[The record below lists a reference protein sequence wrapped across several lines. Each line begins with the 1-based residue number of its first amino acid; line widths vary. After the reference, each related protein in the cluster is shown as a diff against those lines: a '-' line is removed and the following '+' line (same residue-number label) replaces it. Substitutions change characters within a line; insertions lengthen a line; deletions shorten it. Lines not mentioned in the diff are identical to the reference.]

1 YLDHFKYIVPQGSV
15 LFGVGNPYQY
25 VSLSNCFLVESP
37 KDSYSGII
45 YTDEQLV
52 SIAKRRGGNGVNIS
66 NLRPEGAVTKNA
78 ARTSTGIVPFMER
91 FSNTIREVGQGG
103 RRGALMISLFDKH
116 PQIMDFINAKQ
127 DLTKVTGANISV
139 QISDELMNA
148 IKKDKDFILKWPVDS
163 NEPIIRKKINAREL
177 WDALITQARNNAEPG
192 VLFWDTIIK
201 ESPADCYASL
211 GFRTQG
217 TNPCSEIPLS
227 ELDSCRLILINLYSY
242 IIDPFTDKAKF
253 DYEKFSHDV
262 IIMQRLADDI
272 IDLEIECI
280 ERIIQKIH
288 KDPESINIKIR
299 ELNLWEKVLSVCRIG
314 RRTGCGITALGDVF
328 AAKGI
333 AYGSEESIRITKKL
347 YKILKLSCYRSS
359 VDMSKEIS
367 SFPIYDMARE
377 LENPFIQRIAKE
389 DPELYDDM
397 VRFGRRNIA
406 LLTTAPAGSMSILT
420 QTTSGIEPLF
430 QISYKRRKKIVGNE
444 KDVKVD
450 FVDASGDKW
459 REFEVMHS
467 KILEWQIVT
476 GEKDTKKSPWYK
488 CCAEDLAWEDRL
500 LLQSGAQ
507 QHVDHAISSCLSV
520 GNSTIYTS
528 IGLLDIGEICKEN
541 TVEKTFLPVSNLISS
556 YNMRGHI
563 SSIVDTYNNGLSET
577 MIISTE
583 SGRKLQC
590 TPNHKWM
597 VIKEDYSLEWKLS
610 KDISKN
616 DFLVGRKGLNIWRKG
631 VLRLSTVLGPFD
643 YKKLTNSKKV
653 KKLQKMSVTLARLIG
668 YLMSD
673 GSIGV
678 NGISL
683 SQQGNNIGPDFS
695 KIVKDLFGVDV
706 SINSDK
712 RSENLYSYVANSR
725 EISDFFKYLGLT
737 DDHNKNEVPL
747 IIRCSGR
754 GCVKEFIK
762 GITLDGY
769 VSNSGICVSTATS
782 LKYLEQVRELLLN
795 FGIDAV
801 LYKCSDEDYK
811 KFPGG
816 NFYKTK
822 KSYCLMISNSREADI
837 FYNTIGFSEERKQK
851 EFLKFYRRSSRIKIK
866 GEIPDFGLRNK
877 FNTEILPKI
886 KSNRLY
892 EMFHSMTCLDKRNR
906 LMNRETLLEMCD
918 LGMQVPEYL
927 LDKTYFFDRV
937 RGICK
942 GGITKTYDLSVPDG
956 NSYIANGFIS
966 HNTLNLPEN
975 VTVDTVKNI
984 YMRAWELGLK
994 GVTVYRKNSRSGVL
1008 VESGSKCNLEKT
1020 ADGKVTKRPKELLAD
1035 IHHIKVRDNTY
1046 FVAVGMLEGSLYEVF
1061 SGKNKL
1067 DVKEI
1072 NKGKIVKVKRGHYK
1086 LLNEQDEIIL
1096 ENIVDYSK
1104 DEEEALTR
1112 MVSTCLRHGV
1122 DLDFVVQQC
1131 EKINGDMQ
1139 SFSKSLAR
1147 ALKKYIP
1154 DGTVVKGTNCKD
1166 CGGELRRNGGCYTCH
1181 SCGNSTCM

>member
-1 YLDHFKYIVPQGSV
+1 MQYYNEDEALRQSVEYFGGDELAASVFLDKYALRDNEGNLLESTPEQMFRRLAKEFVRIEKTKFKIPLTEDEIFGYLDHFKYIVPQGSV

-78 ARTSTGIVPFMER
+78 AKTSTGIVPFMGR

-148 IKKDKDFILKWPVDS
+148 IKKDKDYILKWPVDS

-253 DYEKFSHDV
+253 DYEKFSHDA

-288 KDPESINIKIR
+288 KDPESIDIKIR

-333 AYGSEESIRITKKL
+333 AYGSEESIRITKKI

-367 SFPIYDMARE
+367 SFPIYDMTRE

-467 KILEWQIVT
+467 KILEWRVVT
-476 GEKDTKKSPWYK
+476 GEKDIKKSPWYK

-507 QHVDHAISSCLSV
+507 QHVDHAISS
-520 GNSTIYTS
+520 
-528 IGLLDIGEICKEN
+528 
-541 TVEKTFLPVSNLISS
+541 
-556 YNMRGHI
+556 
-563 SSIVDTYNNGLSET
+563 
-577 MIISTE
+577 
-583 SGRKLQC
+583 
-590 TPNHKWM
+590 
-597 VIKEDYSLEWKLS
+597 
-610 KDISKN
+610 
-616 DFLVGRKGLNIWRKG
+616 
-631 VLRLSTVLGPFD
+631 
-643 YKKLTNSKKV
+643 
-653 KKLQKMSVTLARLIG
+653 
-668 YLMSD
+668 
-673 GSIGV
+673 
-678 NGISL
+678 
-683 SQQGNNIGPDFS
+683 
-695 KIVKDLFGVDV
+695 
-706 SINSDK
+706 
-712 RSENLYSYVANSR
+712 
-725 EISDFFKYLGLT
+725 
-737 DDHNKNEVPL
+737 
-747 IIRCSGR
+747 
-754 GCVKEFIK
+754 
-762 GITLDGY
+762 
-769 VSNSGICVSTATS
+769 
-782 LKYLEQVRELLLN
+782 
-795 FGIDAV
+795 
-801 LYKCSDEDYK
+801 
-811 KFPGG
+811 
-816 NFYKTK
+816 
-822 KSYCLMISNSREADI
+822 
-837 FYNTIGFSEERKQK
+837 
-851 EFLKFYRRSSRIKIK
+851 
-866 GEIPDFGLRNK
+866 
-877 FNTEILPKI
+877 
-886 KSNRLY
+886 
-892 EMFHSMTCLDKRNR
+892 
-906 LMNRETLLEMCD
+906 
-918 LGMQVPEYL
+918 
-927 LDKTYFFDRV
+927 
-937 RGICK
+937 
-942 GGITKTYDLSVPDG
+942 
-956 NSYIANGFIS
+956 
-966 HNTLNLPEN
+966 TLNLPEN
-975 VTVDTVKNI
+975 VTIDTVKNI

-1008 VESGSKCNLEKT
+1008 IESDNKSKLEKT

-1061 SGKNKL
+1061 SGKNKF
-1067 DVKEI
+1067 DVKET